1 MALMALGM
9 LCFELLPEQMLR
21 VFTSDELVVEIG
33 RVGFRIIGVSFLP
46 LVTSL
51 TFPVFFQATGMS
63 LKSSALTVVRTVVL
77 FVPLGYAF
85 SRFGLDWFW
94 LTFPVTDTVT
104 SIVGFVFYRQF
115 LRRDYVANSK
125 PVRADDGEEAA
136 LKPSMPGVIITIARE
151 HGSSGKQIGK
161 LVAKKLGIPFYYKE
175 MVALAAHES
184 GLDKEFIS
192 DIHKNAPD
200 ALRELYLSSTAV
212 QQAIK
217 AQTRIIRKIADNGAC
232 VIVGR
237 AADYVLKDY
246 DNVVR
251 VFIHAPKEFRMRR
264 VMEVYGDTPS
274 EAKRNIRRSDKARAS
289 YYRHISGQ
297 RWGDARQY
305 QLTLDS
311 SVGIEETANII
322 VKYVLRAKIKNRPL
336 DGFLSI
342 SNQSTALLARMARM
356 VWEMSLS
363 SSQPSIAAPR
373 SMTSLE
379 QPAANFLSLY
389 FFFTDLTS
397 MSLTL
402 FDGRMSA
409 TAPMRPVSSS
419 AAYSTFSISL
429 SGSTST
435 VSL

>member
-1 MALMALGM
+1 M
-9 LCFELLPEQMLR
+9 
-21 VFTSDELVVEIG
+21 
-33 RVGFRIIGVSFLP
+33 
-46 LVTSL
+46 
-51 TFPVFFQATGMS
+51 
-63 LKSSALTVVRTVVL
+63 
-77 FVPLGYAF
+77 
-85 SRFGLDWFW
+85 
-94 LTFPVTDTVT
+94 
-104 SIVGFVFYRQF
+104 
-115 LRRDYVANSK
+115 
-125 PVRADDGEEAA
+125 
-136 LKPSMPGVIITIARE
+136 
-151 HGSSGKQIGK
+151 
-161 LVAKKLGIPFYYKE
+161 
-175 MVALAAHES
+175 
-184 GLDKEFIS
+184 DKEFIS

-322 VKYVLRAKIKNRPL
+322 VKYV
-336 DGFLSI
+336 S
-342 SNQSTALLARMARM
+342 
-356 VWEMSLS
+356 
-363 SSQPSIAAPR
+363 
-373 SMTSLE
+373 E
-379 QPAANFLSLY
+379 Q
-389 FFFTDLTS
+389 
-397 MSLTL
+397 
-402 FDGRMSA
+402 R
-409 TAPMRPVSSS
+409 
-419 AAYSTFSISL
+419 
-429 SGSTST
+429 
-435 VSL
+435 